1 MVTSRSLP
9 KTLQVAVKGRY
20 AQLSRVVTPVGWSL
34 GTLGIALLILGR
46 VLGWVELTG
55 LAITALALLI
65 GSIGFALGHADL
77 DADLEL
83 RPIRVTAGQRALA
96 QVTIRNSAGHK
107 SGRLQIE
114 LRVGEG
120 FGEFAVAPLNP
131 SEVHEEPFLLPTVRR
146 GVIPVGPVVSVRAD
160 PLGLLRRTQVWTDEL
175 ELTVHPRLVPLLELG
190 TGFVKDLEGQSTSNP
205 TDSDISFYSLRKY
218 EVGDDRRQIHW
229 LSTARTGTLLV
240 RQYVD
245 TRRSH
250 VGILV
255 DGVQASYASEEEFEI
270 ALSIAGSLGSRVLA
284 DDQQVSCLVG
294 EERLSSGTRAGLLD
308 GLARVEGMVRR
319 GSINSA
325 VSAML
330 RSTAGLTLAVVITG
344 STDAF
349 DDLRRVA
356 VRFARGARVL
366 IIRVDPSKPPAFQ
379 PLGSQILMSVEGLE
393 DLPHLLWSVTT

>member
-1 MVTSRSLP
+1 M
-9 KTLQVAVKGRY
+9 
-20 AQLSRVVTPVGWSL
+20 GWSL

-96 QVTIRNSAGHK
+96 QVTIRNSTGHK

-120 FGEFAVAPLNP
+120 FGEFTVAPLNP

-190 TGFVKDLEGQSTSNP
+190 TGFVKDLEGRARLTQPIQTSPSIRSEN
-205 TDSDISFYSLRKY
+205 TRS
-218 EVGDDRRQIHW
+218 VMTADDP
-229 LSTARTGTLLV
+229 LA
-240 RQYVD
+240 
-245 TRRSH
+245 
-250 VGILV
+250 V
-255 DGVQASYASEEEFEI
+255 DGTH
-270 ALSIAGSLGSRVLA
+270 G
-284 DDQQVSCLVG
+284 D
-294 EERLSSGTRAGLLD
+294 
-308 GLARVEGMVRR
+308 
-319 GSINSA
+319 
-325 VSAML
+325 
-330 RSTAGLTLAVVITG
+330 
-344 STDAF
+344 
-349 DDLRRVA
+349 
-356 VRFARGARVL
+356 
-366 IIRVDPSKPPAFQ
+366 
-379 PLGSQILMSVEGLE
+379 PLGPSVCRHATIARRNPRRRCSGFVRLRGRVR
-393 DLPHLLWSVTT
+393 DCLIDRGKPR